1 MGTLIKFK
9 SVLTYTL
16 PCMGRV
22 HVDASAVAMAIAKI
36 QNMEGKITKSSV
48 WVQGSFGGNKSS
60 VLAHKLKTFSRAGL
74 IQAGSKHQRELVRV

>member
-48 WVQGSFGGNKSS
+48 WVQGSFG
-60 VLAHKLKTFSRAGL
+60 
-74 IQAGSKHQRELVRV
+74 

>member
-1 MGTLIKFK
+1 MGK
-9 SVLTYTL
+9 
-16 PCMGRV
+16 V

-60 VLAHKLKTFSRAGL
+60 VLAQIENILKGWSDSGWLKT
-74 IQAGSKHQRELVRV
+74 SKGTGN

>member
-22 HVDASAVAMAIAKI
+22 HVDASAVAMAIAKPKYG
-36 QNMEGKITKSSV
+36 GKITKSS
-48 WVQGSFGGNKSS
+48 S
-60 VLAHKLKTFSRAGL
+60 
-74 IQAGSKHQRELVRV
+74 LVHVALVETSPLY